1 MLIYFRH
8 VKQKLLLRIPCRSN
22 LASMSKTHSR
32 SVQSITLC
40 VPNVS
45 ERCSA
50 APSLWDVTF
59 QLQLEDSP
67 DALRAVLKLLLQAAL
82 GTAAVMSP
90 PAWAGSEGGVVRW
103 GLGSGL
109 YAFFLLVTS
118 KLMDLLCFA
127 AHACV

>member
-1 MLIYFRH
+1 M
-8 VKQKLLLRIPCRSN
+8 
-22 LASMSKTHSR
+22 
-32 SVQSITLC
+32 
-40 VPNVS
+40 
-45 ERCSA
+45 
-50 APSLWDVTF
+50 TF